1 MTQQA
6 KQPFTWGELL
16 AWAILAFF
24 AWLYWEAYQMQGGI
38 W

>member
-24 AWLYWEAYQMQGGI
+24 VWLHYLAYTDLHP
-38 W
+38 